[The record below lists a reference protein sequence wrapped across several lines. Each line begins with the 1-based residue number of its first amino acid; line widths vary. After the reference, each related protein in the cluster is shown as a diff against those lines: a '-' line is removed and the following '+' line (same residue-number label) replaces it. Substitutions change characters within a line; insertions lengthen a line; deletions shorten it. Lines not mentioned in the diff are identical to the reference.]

1 MTCQISNCD
10 ALAYTIVIGPNG
22 LLEVCE
28 KCRDELVSL
37 WGYRMTENVR

>member
-10 ALAYTIVIGPNG
+10 APVYTTVIGPNG

-28 KCRDELVSL
+28 KCRDELVCL
-37 WGYRMTENVR
+37 WGYRMTATV